1 MTSMNS
7 LRMSLEKGMKQRVMF
22 NLVFIFQ
29 VFFPVHTLQKL
40 IRVQSL
46 DSNDREFDQSLNI
59 IPVLFLP

>member
-46 DSNDREFDQSLNI
+46 GSNDREFDQSLNI